1 MKRFSILLLAALFAC
16 TAVCAQNEYNYQKL
30 SLFDALPIRSN
41 DIVFLGDSITDGC
54 EWAELLDN
62 RHVKNRGISADRS
75 GWLLERID
83 SIIAG
88 RPRKLFLMIGTNDLS
103 VGIGP
108 DEVAGNIRK
117 LIVRFQKRSP
127 QTKLYVQSILPVNG
141 ADFKKYR
148 HHYGINPQ
156 IVETNRQLE
165 ALCREKGIVYID
177 LWSLLVDG
185 KGNLDSRYT
194 NDGLHLMASGY
205 EVWKKAVEKYVKK

>member
-16 TAVCAQNEYNYQKL
+16 TAVCAQNEYNYQKR

-88 RPRKLFLMIGTNDLS
+88 RPRKRS
-103 VGIGP
+103 EERRVGK
-108 DEVAGNIRK
+108 E
-117 LIVRFQKRSP
+117 
-127 QTKLYVQSILPVNG
+127 
-141 ADFKKYR
+141 
-148 HHYGINPQ
+148 
-156 IVETNRQLE
+156 
-165 ALCREKGIVYID
+165 CR
-177 LWSLLVDG
+177 L
-185 KGNLDSRYT
+185 
-194 NDGLHLMASGY
+194 
-205 EVWKKAVEKYVKK
+205 

>member
-16 TAVCAQNEYNYQKL
+16 TAVCAQNEYNYQKR

-103 VGIGP
+103 VGVGP

-127 QTKLYVQSILPVNG
+127 QTKLYVQSILPVNAPISRNIG
-141 ADFKKYR
+141 IITASIRRLSRPIASWR
-148 HHYGINPQ
+148 HCVGRKASS
-156 IVETNRQLE
+156 TSTFGR
-165 ALCREKGIVYID
+165 C
-177 LWSLLVDG
+177 WS
-185 KGNLDSRYT
+185 T
-194 NDGLHLMASGY
+194 A
-205 EVWKKAVEKYVKK
+205 KAISTAVIPTTACI